1 MKEGH
6 KDITKQLTANRLVN
20 SIDAALDIG
29 NYNLFVLLENTT
41 SQAATDETTEPT
53 ITFTDKPPTSSLKKD
68 NLASSKNWY
77 ACVKLLGTVKQ
88 I

>member
-6 KDITKQLTANRLVN
+6 KDIAKQLTVNRLVN

-29 NYNLFVLLENTT
+29 NYNLLVLLENTT

-53 ITFTDKPPTSSLKKD
+53 ITFTDKPQHPL
-68 NLASSKNWY
+68 
-77 ACVKLLGTVKQ
+77 
-88 I
+88 

>member
-1 MKEGH
+1 MNLNRKMNRRKEMKEGH
-6 KDITKQLTANRLVN
+6 KDIAKQLTANRLVN

-68 NLASSKNWY
+68 NVASSKN
-77 ACVKLLGTVKQ
+77 
-88 I
+88 